1 MRQHLNSL
9 YVWLR
14 SPAASASLPLLTA
27 VSCCGSRRA
36 QCLQREFHTKCLTAE
51 DCVVPVADA
60 RSLVQKAR
68 SVAAEFRHTYGYEIP
83 VDYLAARLADQAQV
97 YTQVRHH
104 TLTIDIK
111 MFLDP

>member
-1 MRQHLNSL
+1 MCVAAFASRF
-9 YVWLR
+9 LR
-14 SPAASASLPLLTA
+14 LPPCFYLQQSRA
-27 VSCCGSRRA
+27 VGPEEHSVCKRV
-36 QCLQREFHTKCLTAE
+36 HTKCLTAE
-51 DCVVPVADA
+51 ECVVPVADA

-104 TLTIDIK
+104 TLTVDIK
-111 MFLDP
+111 IVLDP